1 MQMRQTFSVNHHAC
15 GSHLHTSVSD
25 QQINNKKKI
34 KNESPFCHVL
44 AHLIISHLKVTHG
57 LCDLM
62 YTNAEVVLDLKGRA
76 L

>member
-1 MQMRQTFSVNHHAC
+1 MRVAPTYTLLSATNK
-15 GSHLHTSVSD
+15 S
-25 QQINNKKKI
+25 IIKKKI
-34 KNESPFCHVL
+34 VQSPFCHML

-62 YTNAEVVLDLKGRA
+62 YTNTEVVLDLKGRA

>member
-1 MQMRQTFSVNHHAC
+1 MQMRQTFSINHHAC

-34 KNESPFCHVL
+34 VQSPFCHML

-62 YTNAEVVLDLKGRA
+62 YTNTEVVLDLKGRA